1 MQRSIANELEK
12 LKNYYSQK
20 KNKGAMY
27 ITPHGTALVNTKG
40 GLYPVDRHGN
50 ISKKRQFIMML
61 DGDEVWQI
69 KRKNRRRNDK
79 IIIGG

>member
-1 MQRSIANELEK
+1 MNLVLKDVSYNELEK
-12 LKNYYSQK
+12 LNNYYSQK

-50 ISKKRQFIMML
+50 ISKKVKSQT
-61 DGDEVWQI
+61 
-69 KRKNRRRNDK
+69 K
-79 IIIGG
+79 ITSSLLG